1 MTNRDLNYSRLFDV
15 HRWSDHPEVN
25 ALEDRLYEVHLNP
38 PVYGADIKSPPQS
51 RSDLF
56 VSFTATNTTTEPL
69 SDVVNIWMARRQ
81 PFGRD
86 DLVPS
91 AARLAVQS

>member
-38 PVYGADIKSPPQS
+38 PVYGADIKSPPS
-51 RSDLF
+51 LGL
-56 VSFTATNTTTEPL
+56 TCL
-69 SDVVNIWMARRQ
+69 SALPPQTLQLNLCRM
-81 PFGRD
+81 
-86 DLVPS
+86 
-91 AARLAVQS
+91 

>member
-38 PVYGADIKSPPQS
+38 PVSGADIKSPQL

-56 VSFTATNTTTEPL
+56 VSFTATNTATEPL
-69 SDVVNIWMARRQ
+69 SDVVNIWMARRLQ
-81 PFGRD
+81 DGR
-86 DLVPS
+86 
-91 AARLAVQS
+91 R